1 MYRDSFL
8 ILYSPIILKKEKI
21 NSFLISVSIAVICFL
36 TYASVY
42 AFRKPFTIG
51 LYLGEPKIFG
61 VDYKNI
67 LVIAQVLGYT
77 LSKFYGIKFIAE
89 LNKAGRGW
97 SILILIFL
105 SFIPLLL
112 FPLFSSPWNIVF
124 LFLNG
129 LPLGVLW
136 GLIFSFVEGRKTSD
150 FIGATMAVSFI
161 VSSGFVKTVAKWIQL
176 TYQVQENWIP
186 FYTGLVF
193 LVPVTI
199 LVYLLEKIPDPS
211 PEEAAEKSIRVPMDK
226 NERKHFFNM
235 FSFGLVSFIFIYI
248 LLTLFRDI
256 RDNFAADIWL
266 ELGYGNSAGI
276 FTSTELP
283 IAVSVLVLIASMIY
297 INNNKLAFQISQ
309 LIILAGFILCGLST
323 FLFMQQ
329 LISGYVWIVLV
340 GLGLYMG
347 YIPFNCILFDRM
359 IASFKIKGNVGY
371 FMYLVDSFGYLA
383 TVFVIIAKGSMG
395 ISISWTYF
403 YSHGVLALSI
413 LGSLISITTL
423 LYFNKK
429 YKTYNYEQ

>member
-1 MYRDSFL
+1 
-8 ILYSPIILKKEKI
+8 
-21 NSFLISVSIAVICFL
+21 LISVSIAVICFL

-51 LYLGEPKIFG
+51 LYLDEPKIFG

-150 FIGATMAVSFI
+150 FIGAAMAVSFI

-309 LIILAGFILCGLST
+309 IIILAGFIICGIST

-329 LISGYVWIVLV
+329 IISGYVWIVLV

-429 YKTYNYEQ
+429 YKTYNYE

>member
-1 MYRDSFL
+1 
-8 ILYSPIILKKEKI
+8 
-21 NSFLISVSIAVICFL
+21 
-36 TYASVY
+36 
-42 AFRKPFTIG
+42 
-51 LYLGEPKIFG
+51 
-61 VDYKNI
+61 
-67 LVIAQVLGYT
+67 
-77 LSKFYGIKFIAE
+77 
-89 LNKAGRGW
+89 
-97 SILILIFL
+97 
-105 SFIPLLL
+105 
-112 FPLFSSPWNIVF
+112 
-124 LFLNG
+124 
-129 LPLGVLW
+129 
-136 GLIFSFVEGRKTSD
+136 
-150 FIGATMAVSFI
+150 MAVSFI

-193 LVPVTI
+193 LIPVII
-199 LVYLLEKIPDPS
+199 LVYLLEKIPNPTAL
-211 PEEAAEKSIRVPMDK
+211 EAAEKSLRVPMDK
-226 NERKHFFNM
+226 NERKRFFNM

-297 INNNKLAFQISQ
+297 IKNNKLAFQISQ
-309 LIILAGFILCGLST
+309 IIILAGFMLCGVST

-329 LISGYVWIVLV
+329 IISGYVWIILV

-359 IASFKIKGNVGY
+359 IATFKIKGNVGY

-383 TVFVIIAKGSMG
+383 SVFVIIAKGSMG

-403 YSHGVLALSI
+403 YSNGVLFLSI
-413 LGSLISITTL
+413 IGSLISITTL

-429 YKTYNYEQ
+429 YKTYNYE

>member
-21 NSFLISVSIAVICFL
+21 NSFLISVYIAVICFL
-36 TYASVY
+36 TYATVY

-51 LYLGEPKIFG
+51 LYLDEPKIFG

-77 LSKFYGIKFIAE
+77 ISKFYGIKFIAE
-89 LNKAGRGW
+89 LNKVGRGW
-97 SILILIFL
+97 SILILIIL

-112 FPLFSSPWNIVF
+112 FPLFKSPWNIVF

-193 LVPVTI
+193 LIPVII
-199 LVYLLEKIPDPS
+199 LVYLLEKIPDPT
-211 PEEAAEKSIRVPMDK
+211 PIEAAEKSIRVPMDK
-226 NERKHFFNM
+226 NERKRFFNM

-283 IAVSVLVLIASMIY
+283 IAFSVLVLIASMIY

-309 LIILAGFILCGLST
+309 IIILAGFIICGIST

-329 LISGYVWIVLV
+329 IIAGYLWIVLV

-383 TVFVIIAKGSMG
+383 SVLVIVLKGSMG

-403 YSHGVLALSI
+403 YSNGVLVLSI
-413 LGSLISITTL
+413 MGSLISITTL

-429 YKTYNYEQ
+429 YKTYNYE

>member
-1 MYRDSFL
+1 M
-8 ILYSPIILKKEKI
+8 
-21 NSFLISVSIAVICFL
+21 ISISIAVICFL

-51 LYLGEPKIFG
+51 LYLDEPKIFG

-97 SILILIFL
+97 SILILIIL

-176 TYQVQENWIP
+176 TYHIQENWIP

-226 NERKHFFNM
+226 NERKRFFNM

-276 FTSTELP
+276 FTSTEIP

-329 LISGYVWIVLV
+329 LISGYVWVVLV

>member
-1 MYRDSFL
+1 
-8 ILYSPIILKKEKI
+8 LKKEKI
-21 NSFLISVSIAVICFL
+21 NSFLISVYIAVICFL
-36 TYASVY
+36 TYACVY

-51 LYLGEPKIFG
+51 LYVDEPKIFG

-77 LSKFYGIKFIAE
+77 ISKFYGIKFIAE
-89 LNKAGRGW
+89 LNKVGRGW
-97 SILILIFL
+97 SILILIIL

-112 FPLFSSPWNIVF
+112 FPLFKSPWNIIF

-150 FIGATMAVSFI
+150 FIGASMAVSFI
-161 VSSGFVKTVAKWIQL
+161 VSSGFVKTVGKWMQL
-176 TYQVQENWIP
+176 SYQLQEKWIP

-193 LVPVTI
+193 LVPVI
-199 LVYLLEKIPDPS
+199 VLVYLLEKIPHPTKL
-211 PEEAAEKSIRVPMDK
+211 ETEEKSLRVPM
-226 NERKHFFNM
+226 NSSERKHFFKL

-266 ELGYGNSAGI
+266 ELGYGNSAAI
-276 FTSTELP
+276 FTTTEIP
-283 IAVSVLVLIASMIY
+283 IAFAVLLLIASMIY
-297 INNNKLAFQISQ
+297 VNNNKLAFQISQ
-309 LIILAGFILCGLST
+309 VIILVGFILCGVST
-323 FLFMQQ
+323 LLFMQHV
-329 LISGYVWIVLV
+329 LSGYVWIVLV

-383 TVFVIIAKGSMG
+383 SVLVIILKGSMG

-403 YSHGVLALSI
+403 YSNGVLILSI
-413 LGSLISITTL
+413 VGSLISITTL

-429 YKTYNYEQ
+429 YKTYNYE

>member
-1 MYRDSFL
+1 M
-8 ILYSPIILKKEKI
+8 KKEQI
-21 NSFLISVSIAVICFL
+21 NSFLISVYIAVICFL
-36 TYASVY
+36 TYAAVY

-51 LYLGEPKIFG
+51 LYLDEPKIFG

-77 LSKFYGIKFIAE
+77 ISKFYGIKFIAE
-89 LNKAGRGW
+89 LNKVGRGW

-112 FPLFSSPWNIVF
+112 FPLFKSPWNIIF

-150 FIGATMAVSFI
+150 FIGASMAVSFI
-161 VSSGFVKTVAKWIQL
+161 VSSGFVKSVAKWIQL
-176 TYQVQENWIP
+176 SYQLQEKWIP

-193 LVPVTI
+193 LVPVII
-199 LVYLLEKIPDPS
+199 LVYLLEKIPP
-211 PEEAAEKSIRVPMDK
+211 PTVLETEEKSLRVPM
-226 NERKHFFNM
+226 NSTERKHFFKL

-266 ELGYGNSAGI
+266 ELGYGNSAAI
-276 FTSTELP
+276 FTATEIP
-283 IAVSVLVLIASMIY
+283 IAFVVLLLIASMIY

-309 LIILAGFILCGLST
+309 IIILAGFIICGVST
-323 FLFMQQ
+323 LLFIQHI
-329 LISGYVWIVLV
+329 LSGYVWIVLV

-383 TVFVIIAKGSMG
+383 SVLVIILKGSMG

-403 YSHGVLALSI
+403 YSNGVIILSI
-413 LGSLISITTL
+413 IGSLVSISTL

-429 YKTYNYEQ
+429 HKTFSYE

>member
-1 MYRDSFL
+1 
-8 ILYSPIILKKEKI
+8 LKKEKI

-51 LYLGEPKIFG
+51 LYLDEPKIFG

-150 FIGATMAVSFI
+150 FIGAAMAVSFI

-226 NERKHFFNM
+226 NERKRFFNM

-309 LIILAGFILCGLST
+309 LIILAGFILCGVST

-429 YKTYNYEQ
+429 YKTYNYE

>member
-1 MYRDSFL
+1 M
-8 ILYSPIILKKEKI
+8 KKEKI

-51 LYLGEPKIFG
+51 LYLDEPKIFG

-150 FIGATMAVSFI
+150 FIGAAMAVSFI

-193 LVPVTI
+193 LVPLTI

-226 NERKHFFNM
+226 NERKRFFNM

-309 LIILAGFILCGLST
+309 LIILAGFILCGIST

-429 YKTYNYEQ
+429 YKIYNYE

>member
-1 MYRDSFL
+1 M
-8 ILYSPIILKKEKI
+8 
-21 NSFLISVSIAVICFL
+21 ISVSIAVICFL

-51 LYLGEPKIFG
+51 LYLDEPKIFG

-97 SILILIFL
+97 SILILIIL

-176 TYQVQENWIP
+176 TYHIQENWIP

-226 NERKHFFNM
+226 NERKRFFNM

-276 FTSTELP
+276 FTSTEIP
-283 IAVSVLVLIASMIY
+283 IAVSVLILIASMIY

-309 LIILAGFILCGLST
+309 LIILAGFILCGIST

-329 LISGYVWIVLV
+329 IITGYVWIVLV

>member
-1 MYRDSFL
+1 
-8 ILYSPIILKKEKI
+8 LKKEKI

-51 LYLGEPKIFG
+51 LYLDEPKIFG

-77 LSKFYGIKFIAE
+77 ISKFYGIKFIAE
-89 LNKAGRGW
+89 LNKVGRGW
-97 SILILIFL
+97 SILILIIL

-112 FPLFSSPWNIVF
+112 FPLFKSPWNIVF

-193 LVPVTI
+193 LIPVTI

-226 NERKHFFNM
+226 NERKRFFNM

-309 LIILAGFILCGLST
+309 LIILAGFILCGVST

-329 LISGYVWIVLV
+329 IISGYVWIVLV

-403 YSHGVLALSI
+403 YSNGVLALSI

-429 YKTYNYEQ
+429 YKTYNYE

>member
-1 MYRDSFL
+1 M
-8 ILYSPIILKKEKI
+8 
-21 NSFLISVSIAVICFL
+21 ISVSIAVICFL

-51 LYLGEPKIFG
+51 LYLDEPKIFG

-77 LSKFYGIKFIAE
+77 ISKFYGIKFIAE
-89 LNKAGRGW
+89 LNKVRRGW

-112 FPLFSSPWNIVF
+112 FPLFKSPWNIVF

-161 VSSGFVKTVAKWIQL
+161 VSSGFVKTVAKWVQL

-199 LVYLLEKIPDPS
+199 LVYLLEKIPDPT
-211 PEEAAEKSIRVPMDK
+211 PKEAAEKSIRVPMNK
-226 NERKHFFNM
+226 NERKRFFNM
-235 FSFGLVSFIFIYI
+235 FSFGLVSFIFIYM

-283 IAVSVLVLIASMIY
+283 IAFSVLILIASMIY

-309 LIILAGFILCGLST
+309 LIILAGFILCGVST
-323 FLFMQQ
+323 FLFTQQ
-329 LISGYVWIVLV
+329 IISGYVWIVLV

-403 YSHGVLALSI
+403 YSNGVLALSI
-413 LGSLISITTL
+413 MGSLISITTL

-429 YKTYNYEQ
+429 YKTYNYE

>member
-51 LYLGEPKIFG
+51 LYLDEPKIFG

-193 LVPVTI
+193 LVPLTI

-226 NERKHFFNM
+226 NERKRFFNM

-276 FTSTELP
+276 FTSTEIP

-429 YKTYNYEQ
+429 YKTYNYE

>member
-1 MYRDSFL
+1 MYRGSFL
-8 ILYSPIILKKEKI
+8 ILYSPIILKKENI
-21 NSFLISVSIAVICFL
+21 NSFLISVYIAVICFL

-51 LYLGEPKIFG
+51 LYLDEPKIFG

-77 LSKFYGIKFIAE
+77 ISKFYGIKFIAE
-89 LNKAGRGW
+89 LNKVGRGW
-97 SILILIFL
+97 SILILIIL

-112 FPLFSSPWNIVF
+112 FPLFKSPWNIVF

-193 LVPVTI
+193 LIPVTI
-199 LVYLLEKIPDPS
+199 LVYLLEKIPDPT
-211 PEEAAEKSIRVPMDK
+211 PIEAAEKSIRVPMDK
-226 NERKHFFNM
+226 NERKRFFNM

-283 IAVSVLVLIASMIY
+283 IAVSILVLIASMIY

-309 LIILAGFILCGLST
+309 IIILAGFILCGVST
-323 FLFMQQ
+323 FLFMQE
-329 LISGYVWIVLV
+329 LITGYVWIVLV

-403 YSHGVLALSI
+403 YSNGVLALSI
-413 LGSLISITTL
+413 MGSLISITTL

-429 YKTYNYEQ
+429 YKIYNYE

>member
-8 ILYSPIILKKEKI
+8 IIYSPIILKKEKI

-51 LYLGEPKIFG
+51 LYLDEPKIFG

-77 LSKFYGIKFIAE
+77 ISKFYGIKFIAE
-89 LNKAGRGW
+89 LNKVGRGW
-97 SILILIFL
+97 SILILIIL

-112 FPLFSSPWNIVF
+112 FPLFKSPWNIVF

-150 FIGATMAVSFI
+150 FIGASMAVSFI

-176 TYQVQENWIP
+176 TYHVQENWIP

-193 LVPVTI
+193 LVPVII
-199 LVYLLEKIPDPS
+199 LVYLLEKIPDPTTI
-211 PEEAAEKSIRVPMDK
+211 EAAEKSVRVPMDK
-226 NERKHFFNM
+226 NERKRFFKM

-283 IAVSVLVLIASMIY
+283 IAFSVLILISSMIY

-309 LIILAGFILCGLST
+309 IIILAGFILCGVST

-329 LISGYVWIVLV
+329 LITGYVWIVLV

-403 YSHGVLALSI
+403 YSNGVLALSI

-429 YKTYNYEQ
+429 YKTYNYE

>member
-1 MYRDSFL
+1 L
-8 ILYSPIILKKEKI
+8 NKEKA
-21 NSFLISVSIAVICFL
+21 NSVLISIYIAVICFL
-36 TYASVY
+36 TYACVY

-51 LYLGEPKIFG
+51 LYLDERKIFG
-61 VDYKNI
+61 IDYKNI

-77 LSKFYGIKFIAE
+77 ISKFYGIKFIAE
-89 LNKAGRGW
+89 LNKVGRGW

-112 FPLFSSPWNIVF
+112 FPLFKSPWNILF

-150 FIGATMAVSFI
+150 FIGASMAVSFI
-161 VSSGFVKTVAKWIQL
+161 VSSGFVKTVGKWMQL
-176 TYQVQENWIP
+176 SYHLQEKWIP

-193 LVPVTI
+193 LVPVII
-199 LVYLLEKIPDPS
+199 LVYLLEKIPHPTVL
-211 PEEAAEKSIRVPMDK
+211 EIEEKSLRVPMNK
-226 NERKHFFNM
+226 NERKHFFKL

-266 ELGYGNSAGI
+266 ELGYGNSAAI
-276 FTSTELP
+276 FTTTEIP
-283 IAVSVLVLIASMIY
+283 IAFCVLLLIASMIY
-297 INNNKLAFQISQ
+297 INNNKLAFQIAQ
-309 LIILAGFILCGLST
+309 IIILAGFILCGIST
-323 FLFMQQ
+323 LLFMQHV
-329 LISGYVWIVLV
+329 LSGYVWIVLV

-359 IASFKIKGNVGY
+359 IANFKIKGNVGY

-383 TVFVIIAKGSMG
+383 SVLVIILKGSMG

-403 YSHGVLALSI
+403 YSNGVMILSI
-413 LGSLISITTL
+413 IGTLVSITTL

-429 YKTYNYEQ
+429 HKTYSYE

>member
-1 MYRDSFL
+1 MYRGSFL
-8 ILYSPIILKKEKI
+8 ILYSPIILKKENI
-21 NSFLISVSIAVICFL
+21 NSFLISVYIAVICFL

-51 LYLGEPKIFG
+51 LYLDEPKIFG

-77 LSKFYGIKFIAE
+77 ISKFYGIKFIAE
-89 LNKAGRGW
+89 LNKVGRGW
-97 SILILIFL
+97 SILILIIL

-112 FPLFSSPWNIVF
+112 FPLFKSPWNIVF

-161 VSSGFVKTVAKWIQL
+161 ISSGFVKTVAKWIQL

-226 NERKHFFNM
+226 NERKRFFNM

-297 INNNKLAFQISQ
+297 IKNNKLAFQISQ
-309 LIILAGFILCGLST
+309 IIILAGFMLCGVST

-329 LISGYVWIVLV
+329 IISGYVWIILV

-359 IASFKIKGNVGY
+359 IATFKIKGNVGY

-383 TVFVIIAKGSMG
+383 SVVVIILKGSMG

-403 YSHGVLALSI
+403 YSNGVLFLSI
-413 LGSLISITTL
+413 IGSLISITTL

-429 YKTYNYEQ
+429 YKTYNYE

>member
-1 MYRDSFL
+1 M
-8 ILYSPIILKKEKI
+8 KKEKI

-51 LYLGEPKIFG
+51 LYLDEPKIFG

-150 FIGATMAVSFI
+150 FIGAAMAVSFI

-226 NERKHFFNM
+226 NERKRFFNM

-309 LIILAGFILCGLST
+309 LIILAGFILCGVST

-429 YKTYNYEQ
+429 YKTYNYE

>member
-51 LYLGEPKIFG
+51 LYLDEPKIFG

-77 LSKFYGIKFIAE
+77 ISKFYGIKFIAE
-89 LNKAGRGW
+89 LNKVGRGW
-97 SILILIFL
+97 SILILIIL

-112 FPLFSSPWNIVF
+112 FPLFKSPWNIVF

-176 TYQVQENWIP
+176 TYHIQENWIP

-193 LVPVTI
+193 LIPVII
-199 LVYLLEKIPDPS
+199 LVYLLEKIPEPS

-226 NERKHFFNM
+226 SERKRFFKM

-283 IAVSVLVLIASMIY
+283 IAFSVLVLIASMIY

-309 LIILAGFILCGLST
+309 IIILAGFIICGIST

-329 LISGYVWIVLV
+329 IISGYVWIVLV

-429 YKTYNYEQ
+429 YKTYNYE

>member
-1 MYRDSFL
+1 
-8 ILYSPIILKKEKI
+8 LKKEKI

-51 LYLGEPKIFG
+51 LYLDEPKIFG

-150 FIGATMAVSFI
+150 FIGAAMAVSFI

-226 NERKHFFNM
+226 NERKRFFNM

-276 FTSTELP
+276 FTSTEIP

-383 TVFVIIAKGSMG
+383 TVFVIIAKGSLG

>member
-1 MYRDSFL
+1 M
-8 ILYSPIILKKEKI
+8 
-21 NSFLISVSIAVICFL
+21 ISVSIAVICFL

-51 LYLGEPKIFG
+51 LYLDEPKIFG

-97 SILILIFL
+97 SILILIIL

-176 TYQVQENWIP
+176 TYHIQENWIP

-226 NERKHFFNM
+226 NERKRFFNM

-276 FTSTELP
+276 FTSTEIP

>member
-1 MYRDSFL
+1 M
-8 ILYSPIILKKEKI
+8 KKEKI
-21 NSFLISVSIAVICFL
+21 NSFLISVYIAVICFL
-36 TYASVY
+36 TYACVY

-51 LYLGEPKIFG
+51 LYVDEPKIFG

-77 LSKFYGIKFIAE
+77 ISKFYGIKFIAE
-89 LNKAGRGW
+89 LNKVGRGW
-97 SILILIFL
+97 SILILIIL

-112 FPLFSSPWNIVF
+112 FPLFKSPWNIVF

-150 FIGATMAVSFI
+150 FIGASMAVSFI
-161 VSSGFVKTVAKWIQL
+161 VSSGFVKTVGKWMQL
-176 TYQVQENWIP
+176 SYQLQEKWIP

-193 LVPVTI
+193 LVPVII
-199 LVYLLEKIPDPS
+199 LVYLLEKIPHPTVL
-211 PEEAAEKSIRVPMDK
+211 ETQEKSLRVPM
-226 NERKHFFNM
+226 NSSERKHFFKL

-266 ELGYGNSAGI
+266 ELGYGNSAAI
-276 FTSTELP
+276 FTTTEIP
-283 IAVSVLVLIASMIY
+283 IAFAVLLLIASMIY

-309 LIILAGFILCGLST
+309 IIILAGFILCGVST
-323 FLFMQQ
+323 LLFMQQ

-383 TVFVIIAKGSMG
+383 SVLVIILKGSMG

-403 YSHGVLALSI
+403 YSNGVLILSI
-413 LGSLISITTL
+413 IGTLVSITTL

-429 YKTYNYEQ
+429 HKTYSYE

>member
-1 MYRDSFL
+1 M
-8 ILYSPIILKKEKI
+8 
-21 NSFLISVSIAVICFL
+21 ISVSIAVICFL

-51 LYLGEPKIFG
+51 LYLDEPKIFG

-112 FPLFSSPWNIVF
+112 FPLFSSPWNIIF

-150 FIGATMAVSFI
+150 FIGAAMAVSFI

-176 TYQVQENWIP
+176 TYQIQENWIP

-226 NERKHFFNM
+226 NERKRFFNM

-276 FTSTELP
+276 FTSTEIP
-283 IAVSVLVLIASMIY
+283 IAVSVLILIASMIY

>member
-1 MYRDSFL
+1 M
-8 ILYSPIILKKEKI
+8 
-21 NSFLISVSIAVICFL
+21 ISVSIAVICFL

-51 LYLGEPKIFG
+51 LYLDEPKIFG

-150 FIGATMAVSFI
+150 FIGAAMAVSFI

-176 TYQVQENWIP
+176 TYHIQENWIP

-226 NERKHFFNM
+226 NERKRFFNM

-276 FTSTELP
+276 FTSTEIP

>member
-1 MYRDSFL
+1 MYRGSFL

-51 LYLGEPKIFG
+51 LYLDEPKIFG

-77 LSKFYGIKFIAE
+77 ISKFYGIKFIAE
-89 LNKAGRGW
+89 LNKVRRGW

-112 FPLFSSPWNIVF
+112 FPLFKSPWNIVF

-150 FIGATMAVSFI
+150 FIGASMAVSFI

-176 TYQVQENWIP
+176 TYLVQENWIP

-199 LVYLLEKIPDPS
+199 LVYLLEKIPDPT
-211 PEEAAEKSIRVPMDK
+211 PIEAAEKSIRVPMDK
-226 NERKHFFNM
+226 IERKRFFKM

-283 IAVSVLVLIASMIY
+283 IAFSVLVLIASMIY

-309 LIILAGFILCGLST
+309 IIILAGFILCGVST

-329 LISGYVWIVLV
+329 IISGYVWIVLV

-383 TVFVIIAKGSMG
+383 TVFVIIFKGSMG

-403 YSHGVLALSI
+403 YSNGVLVLSI
-413 LGSLISITTL
+413 VGSLISITTL

-429 YKTYNYEQ
+429 YKTYNYE